1 VQRQFVNHAN
11 AIAIAQ
17 SSHRSLVWT
26 TDGMS
31 PAPNLIDAF
40 PISWEAAFT
49 ANPRLVNFGIDIAI
63 SFGRW
68 LLAQARAAHFVT
80 SVTSLELFIGFYY
93 EVGAVLP
100 VRVGVHRGRERWISV
115 ANTNVGALHGRSLGS
130 QLGVIEWLVRVIFSD
145 HLDSDLTFGTIVK
158 PHFGIHIP
166 LKSCR
171 LAWSRG
177 TASLVQQRLLSLG
190 RPIRFNRDLAKAF
203 P

>member
-1 VQRQFVNHAN
+1 
-11 AIAIAQ
+11 
-17 SSHRSLVWT
+17 
-26 TDGMS
+26 MS

-40 PISWEAAFT
+40 PILWEAAFT
-49 ANPRLVNFGIDIAI
+49 ANPRL

-100 VRVGVHRGRERWISV
+100 VRVGAHRGRERWISV

-171 LAWSRG
+171 LAWSRS

>member
-1 VQRQFVNHAN
+1 
-11 AIAIAQ
+11 
-17 SSHRSLVWT
+17 
-26 TDGMS
+26 M
-31 PAPNLIDAF
+31 
-40 PISWEAAFT
+40 
-49 ANPRLVNFGIDIAI
+49 
-63 SFGRW
+63 
-68 LLAQARAAHFVT
+68 LAQARAAHFVT

-171 LAWSRG
+171 LAWSRRYSILSTATIAELG
-177 TASLVQQRLLSLG
+177 TT
-190 RPIRFNRDLAKAF
+190 N
-203 P
+203 